1 MFLTKPYR
9 CSIIKC
15 IIVCYTTSINASQ
28 YEDIDPD
35 FQHQDV
41 LICEKNEISRASAY
55 EAISSSLNYTDAGL
69 NEMDYF
75 IDK

>member
-1 MFLTKPYR
+1 MHMTYLTIYHRPTIPF
-9 CSIIKC
+9 S
-15 IIVCYTTSINASQ
+15 
-28 YEDIDPD
+28 
-35 FQHQDV
+35 